1 MIQANEVRLGNRLIL
16 SDGSNE
22 FPITVEPHDFQ
33 QMLDGDRLYKPIP
46 LTPEILEKCGFEITG
61 IQNDTYT
68 LFLSEYDSTKFS
80 RQRIDFYVDNTH
92 GKVELCRSG
101 VCFKM
106 VPCQYLH
113 QLQNLYFALTGQ
125 ELTVNL

>member
-46 LTPEILEKCGFEITG
+46 LTPEILEKCNMESNGAHPFYQPVWYATKMYGSIVKDGDGFNIEDYEGGNI
-61 IQNDTYT
+61 
-68 LFLSEYDSTKFS
+68 L
-80 RQRIDFYVDNTH
+80 DNPFH
-92 GKVELCRSG
+92 
-101 VCFKM
+101 
-106 VPCQYLH
+106 YLH
-113 QLQNLYFALTGQ
+113 QLQNLVHVLTGQ
-125 ELTVNL
+125 ELTVNI

>member
-1 MIQANEVRLGNRLIL
+1 MEANEVRLGNRLIL

-33 QMLDGDRLYKPIP
+33 QMLDGDRLYEPIP
-46 LTPEILEKCGFEITG
+46 LTPEILEKCGLNSPLAVLSHNRDFVITG
-61 IQNDTYT
+61 T
-68 LFLSEYDSTKFS
+68 EYDYNGVY
-80 RQRIDFYVDNTH
+80 I
-92 GKVELCRSG
+92 GKIE
-101 VCFKM
+101 
-106 VPCQYLH
+106 YLH